1 MANESLPPGS
11 KAPMSH
17 EDLKCL
23 ANQLCKVIDLLEARE
38 VSEKELRNRVA
49 DLPPNE
55 ALACNAWI
63 DLVVA
68 LDEASRRV
76 EEPAYRKGTGMKR
89 VAWSD
94 CLWRPPQ

>member
-1 MANESLPPGS
+1 MASESLPFGS
-11 KAPMSH
+11 KAPISH

-38 VSEKELRNRVA
+38 VSESELRNRVA
-49 DLPPNE
+49 DLPPTE
-55 ALACNAWI
+55 AQACNAWI

-68 LDEASRRV
+68 IQEASRLV
-76 EEPAYRKGTGMKR
+76 EEPDYRKGTGMKR

-94 CLWRPPQ
+94 CLWQPPQ